1 MDLNKIIKQI
11 PHKNILYIE
20 INNVFVNNYN
30 ILVNFFC
37 NKKDL
42 IRINKY
48 VFEIDKQRHLA
59 SIILQK
65 YITKEFTELNTS
77 QTKYSDLII
86 YRNKYNKPFIFDK
99 LINYN
104 ISHDNS
110 LVVANYDLKME
121 VGIDIMSKDKEKI
134 VKEIKI
140 LKNKTEEDINDLV
153 LWTLFESYY
162 KLNGNEMSYLNDRE
176 FYVKKDNNKYQIYKT
191 NNELKE
197 NIIIDSFNF
206 MNYIISTCKR
216 T

>member
-11 PHKNILYIE
+11 QNKNILYIE
-20 INNVFVNNYN
+20 INDFFIDNYD
-30 ILVNFFC
+30 ILINLFC

-65 YITKEFTELNTS
+65 YITKEFTELTNLKV
-77 QTKYSDLII
+77 KYTDLII
-86 YRNKYNKPFIFDK
+86 YRNKYNKPFINNK

-110 LVVANYDLKME
+110 LVVANYNLKND
-121 VGIDIMSKDKEKI
+121 VGIDVMSIDKEKI
-134 VKEIKI
+134 VNEIKI
-140 LKNKTEEDINDLV
+140 LKFKTEENINNLV
-153 LWTLFESYY
+153 LWTLLESYY
-162 KLNGNEMSYLNDRE
+162 KLNGNEISYFNDRK
-176 FYVKKDNNKYQIYKT
+176 FYVKKENNEYQIYKVSK
-191 NNELKE
+191 ELKE

-206 MNYIISTCKR
+206 KNYIISTCEIS
-216 T
+216 